1 VISDDLFRDAGMFA
15 SRKAWRRAGFDVL
28 DPAKETECMVA
39 AHPTVPGRLFKKYA
53 NDVDPKEQ
61 RENFATRLSGSHA
74 LAELVTSWQLAH
86 VVVPGKALHELP
98 CDFWID
104 GKPLHVLVVDRMDV
118 VGRDATVERF
128 ADISEPV
135 LRELLRVLVRY
146 KGLDSNAKNIQF
158 TRDGKIAFLDLEH
171 WDRTDRDR
179 VKLKSIGE
187 YLSKRGRKLAK
198 KILDELE

>member
-1 VISDDLFRDAGMFA
+1 MFDDPDMFT

-39 AHPTVPGRLFKKYA
+39 SHLSMPGKLFKKYA
-53 NDVDPKEQ
+53 NSVDPKEQ
-61 RENFATRLSGSHA
+61 RENFATRLAGSFA
-74 LAELVTSWQLAH
+74 VAELTARERLAH
-86 VVVPGKALHELP
+86 ITVPRKQLDELP
-98 CDFWID
+98 RNFWLD
-104 GKPLHVLVVDRMDV
+104 GKPMHVLVVDRMDV
-118 VGRDATVERF
+118 IGRDATVELF
-128 ADISEPV
+128 HDIAEPV

-171 WDRTDRDR
+171 WDRRDRDR

-198 KILDELE
+198 RILDELS